1 MKEFFNIS
9 HLFVNIFERTT
20 SHWLSIMAP
29 FVSIEENDEDL
40 EIMNKMGVVSILKL
54 MNSDKHQQMIIPSWA
69 W

>member
-1 MKEFFNIS
+1 
-9 HLFVNIFERTT
+9 
-20 SHWLSIMAP
+20 MAP